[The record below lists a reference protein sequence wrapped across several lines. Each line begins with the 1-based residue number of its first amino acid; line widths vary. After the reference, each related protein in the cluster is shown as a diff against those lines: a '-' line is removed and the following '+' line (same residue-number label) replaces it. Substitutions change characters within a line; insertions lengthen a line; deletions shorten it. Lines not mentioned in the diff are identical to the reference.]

1 MHKLTVLVASLAAA
15 GVANAAA
22 PRDLATSNLNTP
34 AGHMTALAAKSVYQA
49 SAFPIP
55 LRVTTPDGTWAGSQ
69 WTTSAHG
76 KATFGWVA
84 VGHGGTSATSAPQGV
99 ITVVTSFGAT
109 PSVSA
114 TIARIRSEGSGA
126 TFEDPSPVTVAGYS
140 GTRVDGTV
148 WGIYGHAV
156 VPFTAKT
163 GGASPSDS
171 WHVDKGEAFRF
182 IVLNVR
188 GKTVVVFVE
197 SFGLSPDLFPG
208 FLTSS
213 ARLLAKL
220 RFPA

>member
-1 MHKLTVLVASLAAA
+1 MHKLTLIVVSLAAA

-34 AGHMTALAAKSVYQA
+34 AGHMTSLAAKTMYEA
-49 SAFPIP
+49 RAFPIP
-55 LRVTTPDGTWAGSQ
+55 IRVTPPDGTWAGSQ

-84 VGHGGTSATSAPQGV
+84 VGHGGTSATSPPRGV

-126 TFEDPSPVTVAGYS
+126 TFEDPSPVTVAGYA
-140 GTRVDGTV
+140 GTRFDGNV
-148 WGIYGHAV
+148 WGIYGHTV

-182 IVLNVR
+182 IVLNAK
-188 GKTVVVFVE
+188 GKTVVVFLE
-197 SFGLSPDLFPG
+197 SFGLAPDLFPG
-208 FLTSS
+208 FVTSS
-213 ARLLAKL
+213 ARLLATL
-220 RFPA
+220 RFTA